1 MNRYEVLDALGE
13 GAFGDVFKAR
23 ERSTGELVAIK
34 RFKDGE
40 DDSLAKR
47 ELQTHAMVNDA
58 NIIEC
63 RDGFRHAGL
72 LHIVFEFAPGGDL
85 LGVISK
91 HPKDIR
97 ARLWRALAFHAFFW
111 SALPGLSLACV
122 YM

>member
-23 ERSTGELVAIK
+23 ERSTGGLVAIK

-40 DDSLAKR
+40 DDALAKR

-85 LGVISK
+85 LGVITK
-91 HPKDIR
+91 CPKGVGVDRTR
-97 ARLWRALAFHAFFW
+97 AYMFDFVCALHCCHRSFRLA
-111 SALPGLSLACV
+111 
-122 YM
+122 